1 MREGFWR
8 EDKRVN
14 WAGEEADDDM
24 QADHEIKIH
33 INNKELPPERS
44 SKPNRKIFKRSQEN

>member
-44 SKPNRKIFKRSQEN
+44 SKPNRKIFKRSQ